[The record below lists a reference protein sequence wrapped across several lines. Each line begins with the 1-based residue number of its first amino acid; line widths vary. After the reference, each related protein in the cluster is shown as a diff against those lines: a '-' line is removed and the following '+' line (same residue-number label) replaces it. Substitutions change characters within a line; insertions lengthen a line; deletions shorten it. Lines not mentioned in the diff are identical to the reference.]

1 MCVNLIVIKID
12 CDTDQTIKIDNE
24 ALNEIITNVT
34 NSVSIDSSTRISNIN
49 SLRVNIGGNVDCT
62 DVNFNQQNN
71 SQVSIVNSFTDEQK
85 ATINN
90 DIINK
95 IRNTLEQ
102 EQIQGLTA
110 VLNNLTQA
118 GAVNNKQD
126 LINKITNSVKNTL
139 DNIDINN
146 FWTGIN
152 QGNVLTVNIAGNL
165 SGENC
170 NFVQTNFL
178 NARVVNTAEAIQSNL
193 AQDKFMNEVLTA
205 AKQTTDTGDVSRL
218 LKWIV
223 IGAVAI
229 VGLLIIFAVIYLIY
243 SYSESKNNG

>member
-1 MCVNLIVIKID
+1 MCLNLILIKFD
-12 CDTDQTIKIDNE
+12 CDTDQTIKIDTSE
-24 ALNEIITNVT
+24 LSSIISNVT
-34 NSVSIDSSTRISNIN
+34 NSVSNNSSTRISNIN
-49 SLRVNIGGNVDCT
+49 TLKVNIGGSVDCNNVT
-62 DVNFNQQNN
+62 FTQQNN

-90 DIINK
+90 DIINE
-95 IRNTLEQ
+95 IRNKIEQ

-118 GAVNNKQD
+118 GAINNKQD
-126 LINKITNSVKNTL
+126 FTNKITTSVKNTL

-146 FWTGIN
+146 FWTGVN

-170 NFVQTNFL
+170 NFVQTNYL
-178 NARVVNTAEAIQSNL
+178 NARVVNTADAIQTNL
-193 AQDKFMNEVLTA
+193 AQDQFMNEVLNA

-243 SYSESKNNG
+243 SYSESKSNS